1 MIRKIKLNI
10 ILFALKSFKKCD
22 KKQLG
27 VIQWVLM
34 NDSTS
39 GFGDRNE
46 TLEMMSQMVE
56 NRQNQIDK
64 YKHKYDM
71 FC

>member
-10 ILFALKSFKKCD
+10 LLFALKSLKKCD
-22 KKQLG
+22 EKQLG
-27 VIQWVLM
+27 VIRWVLM
-34 NDSTS
+34 NDSRS
-39 GFGDRNE
+39 GFGNKNE
-46 TLEMMSQMVE
+46 TLEMMTQLVKV
-56 NRQNQIDK
+56 RQNQIDK